1 VNGSY
6 KGDDAIGRLMHDF
19 GCRDPKEI
27 YYPELAKG
35 VKHFKEEG
43 GRKIMCDAVKEYA
56 AQYAEEYAE
65 ESKREDRLNII
76 CNMIQ
81 KNYSKEQILDIGFT
95 AEEYARAEASL
106 LATV

>member
-6 KGDDAIGRLMHDF
+6 KGDDAIGRMMHDF
-19 GCRDPKEI
+19 GCKDSKDI

-43 GRKIMCDAVKEYA
+43 GRKIMCEAVEK
-56 AQYAEEYAE
+56 YAEN
-65 ESKREDRLNII
+65 SRMEDRLNTIR
-76 CNMIQ
+76 NMIQ
-81 KNYSKEQILDIGFT
+81 KKYSKEQILDIGFT
-95 AEEYARAEASL
+95 AEEYAQAEESM